1 MRLWKKQSDP
11 ISERANALNAEIA
24 SLEGQIKRLSAA
36 LEQSKTQTAHVRSTC
51 LPHEASAPAHSPASS
66 SEPIFEE
73 IDTQHVKAPPHPLST
88 PGHYNDQGIRKF
100 DFPAAWQR
108 FKSLFRTPPP
118 SNPKLVSFLAAG
130 SIQGLRPLRYE
141 KRVARN
147 RFIVLVIIFSVV
159 LWGVVTI
166 FLQRH

>member
-11 ISERANALNAEIA
+11 ISERASALSAEIA
-24 SLEGQIKRLSAA
+24 SLEGQIKQLTAA
-36 LEQSKTQTAHVRSTC
+36 LEQSKIHPPPARSAR
-51 LPHEASAPAHSPASS
+51 LPETGAPPPAAAAP
-66 SEPIFEE
+66 SEPIFED
-73 IDTQHVKAPPHPLST
+73 IDTQAVKSAPQPVST
-88 PGHYNDQGIRKF
+88 PGHFNDQGIRKF

-108 FKSLFRTPPP
+108 FKNLFRPPPP

-141 KRVARN
+141 KRIARN
-147 RFIVLVIIFSVV
+147 RFIVLVIIFSVI
-159 LWGVVTI
+159 LWGLVTI